1 MGKYLIKVKKSIKMI
16 NYHIYQTNFILIDKL
31 ISLYFIDVDDNPLIF
46 LYLLLDIIYYY
57 IYKKFLS
64 L

>member
-1 MGKYLIKVKKSIKMI
+1 MI
-16 NYHIYQTNFILIDKL
+16 NYHIYQTNFISIDKL

-57 IYKKFLS
+57 IYNKIFIIINNK
-64 L
+64 